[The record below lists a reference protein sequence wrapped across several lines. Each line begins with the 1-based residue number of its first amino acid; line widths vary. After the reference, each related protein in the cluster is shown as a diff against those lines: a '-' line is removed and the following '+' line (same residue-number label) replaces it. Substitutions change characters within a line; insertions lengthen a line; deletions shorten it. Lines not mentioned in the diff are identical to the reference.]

1 MKRFL
6 ALCLVL
12 CSLCGLCGCGKSIDT
27 AAYTTGLLEV
37 IKEANAFSEE
47 LESLD
52 QETAFM
58 VYRFSDYGLEPESVM
73 NCAVLRSS
81 GATCEEGAVLVWENT
96 EQAEKALSALQDYVE
111 GQIEANE
118 SYRPNEIPKL
128 ENVML
133 KQLNNSVVM
142 IVAADMDAVSKAM
155 SSIG

>member
-6 ALCLVL
+6 ALCLML
-12 CSLCGLCGCGKSIDT
+12 CSLCGLCSCGKSVDT
-27 AAYTTGLLEV
+27 AAYTTGLLEMV
-37 IKEANAFSEE
+37 KEANAFSEE
-47 LESLD
+47 LETLD

-58 VYRFSDYGLEPESVM
+58 VYRFADYGLEQESVL
-73 NCAVLRSS
+73 NCAAVRSS
-81 GATCEEGAVLVWENT
+81 GATCEEGVVLVWEKA
-96 EQAEKALSALQDYVE
+96 EQAEQALGALQNYVE

-142 IVAADMDAVSKAM
+142 IVAADMDAVSKVI

>member
-6 ALCLVL
+6 AWCLVL
-12 CSLCGLCGCGKSIDT
+12 CGLCGLCGCGKSMDT
-27 AAYTTGLLEV
+27 AAYTTGLLEMV
-37 IKEANAFSEE
+37 QEANAFSEE

-58 VYRFSDYGLEPESVM
+58 VYRFADYGLKTESVL

-81 GATCEEGAVLVWENT
+81 GATCEEGVVLVWEKT
-96 EQAEKALSALQDYVE
+96 EQAEKALGALQDYVE

-128 ENVML
+128 ENVVL

-142 IVAADMDAVSKAM
+142 IVAADMDAVSKVM